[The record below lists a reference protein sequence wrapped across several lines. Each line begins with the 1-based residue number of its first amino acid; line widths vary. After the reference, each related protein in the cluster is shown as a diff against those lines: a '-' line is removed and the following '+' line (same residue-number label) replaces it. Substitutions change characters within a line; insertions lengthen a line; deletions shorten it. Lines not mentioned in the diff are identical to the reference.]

1 MAWTIYYTYIIKYV
15 HFGESTQKRVM
26 EMITYVKK
34 NNLNHKGVITLL
46 TWKKNDKEMRTLGL
60 NSRDNHLR

>member
-1 MAWTIYYTYIIKYV
+1 MAWTIYYTYIIH

-46 TWKKNDKEMRTLGL
+46 TCKNNDKDMRKLGL
-60 NSRDNHLR
+60 NSRGNHLR